1 MGLRDDLVARAA
13 RTPSTVLAGGVFM
26 NLGLALSL
34 FVIAA
39 LIQSLILLVAG
50 AWLLLPA
57 ATNAYMLF
65 VDRDRSF

>member
-1 MGLRDDLVARAA
+1 MGLRQDLTVRAA
-13 RTPSTVLAGGVFM
+13 RTPTTVLAGGIFM

-39 LIQSLILLVAG
+39 LVQSVILFVAG

-57 ATNAYMLF
+57 GTNAYMLF
-65 VDRDRSF
+65 VQRDQF